1 MACVLVEGRLELIDA
16 FDIGEGSARARADL
30 AKPRDRLRQVAVRI
44 NDLDSRNAQE
54 HNQAGG
60 GHPAAGGVRDQPSHE
75 LSVIDGMRWDSSCG
89 SAAMRVGLAHGLA
102 GFDAKAV
109 VADWCRAPGLIA
121 PDANLDQP
129 AAFGALLGARLDLGD
144 HESDCAPMASW
155 RKSSPTRRPSEVVIG
170 AFSV

>member
-1 MACVLVEGRLELIDA
+1 MARVLVEGRLELIDA
-16 FDIGEGSARARADL
+16 CDIREGSARTRADL
-30 AKPRDRLRQVAVRI
+30 ADSGDRLRQIAVRI
-44 NDLDSRNAQE
+44 CDLNRGNDQE

-75 LSVIDGMRWDSSCG
+75 LSVIDGMRWDSTCG
-89 SAAMRVGLAHGLA
+89 SAAMSVGLAHGLA

-109 VADWCRAPGLIA
+109 VANWCRALGLVA
-121 PDANLDQP
+121 PDTNLEQP
-129 AAFGALLGARLDLGD
+129 TTFGALFGARLDLGD
-144 HESDCAPMASW
+144 HESDCAPIASW